1 MIRPERVVLRR
12 LRRLLR
18 PPVAMRLHVGR
29 SDEGDPADD
38 LTRDRPQC
46 HHGDALHDARLRP
59 RPPAQLA
66 LEPELAAVV
75 LRRDA
80 LRDLADEF
88 QQLLCRTNV
97 NEINTGTST
106 AQT

>member
-38 LTRDRPQC
+38 LTRGRPVNSNGPSLVQS
-46 HHGDALHDARLRP
+46 G
-59 RPPAQLA
+59 
-66 LEPELAAVV
+66 
-75 LRRDA
+75 
-80 LRDLADEF
+80 DEF
-88 QQLLCRTNV
+88 NV
-97 NEINTGTST
+97 VF
-106 AQT
+106 

>member
-38 LTRDRPQC
+38 LSLVFEFEPPRNAT
-46 HHGDALHDARLRP
+46 LHVSITHQASGVLP
-59 RPPAQLA
+59 RNLIS
-66 LEPELAAVV
+66 V
-75 LRRDA
+75 
-80 LRDLADEF
+80 
-88 QQLLCRTNV
+88 
-97 NEINTGTST
+97 G
-106 AQT
+106 

>member
-38 LTRDRPQC
+38 LTRGRPQC

-66 LEPELAAVV
+66 LEPELAVV

-80 LRDLADEF
+80 LGDLADKA
-88 QQLLCRTNV
+88 V
-97 NEINTGTST
+97 NRLF
-106 AQT
+106 

>member
-1 MIRPERVVLRR
+1 MIRPERVLLRR

-38 LTRDRPQC
+38 LTRGRPQC

-66 LEPELAAVV
+66 LEPELAVV
-75 LRRDA
+75 LRA
-80 LRDLADEF
+80 QLFKINLRRY
-88 QQLLCRTNV
+88 LCVRLVANSANV
-97 NEINTGTST
+97 SMCL
-106 AQT
+106 

>member
-38 LTRDRPQC
+38 LTRVFYFAPRLSFTDPSATILKGPYFLP
-46 HHGDALHDARLRP
+46 GD
-59 RPPAQLA
+59 
-66 LEPELAAVV
+66 
-75 LRRDA
+75 
-80 LRDLADEF
+80 F
-88 QQLLCRTNV
+88 
-97 NEINTGTST
+97 G
-106 AQT
+106 